1 MKFILKLLPIFIL
14 AILVVIF
21 FNKTLTG
28 QQIFVTPD
36 FGRSDILHYEYPTK
50 LFLSESLK
58 NGHLPLWN
66 SLITNGYPQIA
77 TINGYFNPLNLIIFF
92 LFPMPLAFNLGFAL
106 SFLIIGTFTYLFTR
120 SMGLSKIASLLG
132 AISFSYSGI
141 FVTQIV
147 HFNVI
152 QTLAFFP
159 MELYLTEIYIQK
171 KRSFLG
177 VLLAFAIGFQT
188 LAGFYQVVL
197 YSLIVLVLYAFTR
210 IFLVGEPRFYRWRL
224 ILGIIAAIMG
234 GLLISAIQLLPSWE
248 LTQMSNR
255 KGGVGIEEIKL
266 FPYQFKHL
274 ITFVWPY
281 LLGDPRIGTYPQFSK
296 DWGIFWE
303 STGFIGILPLIFA
316 SWAIIW
322 GIGKNKIILFFSLL
336 LILSLLLMLGKNSP
350 TFFLFKLPPLSFF
363 RVPARWIIFFTFSLS
378 ILGTIGFEFF
388 LQNLKSKITN
398 KFFWHL
404 GTFLILSISTV
415 NIFIFALN
423 YHLRGNSEKWLQKP
437 ETAGFLEKDKSLYR
451 ILSLGN
457 ENVWNEQF
465 LNRGWLR
472 AEDSY
477 FAFREALDPNWNVIF
492 GINQAS
498 SYSPISFERDIILSS
513 FIEQNSHLTNN
524 KFIIDNAARSLLD
537 LQNVKYIISPF
548 EVSAR
553 DLDSVFKTQ
562 SQPPYFIYENKTVL
576 PRVFIVSNYEVAQ
589 TTKDQIR
596 EITSSKFGYK
606 TTAILEKNLENKS
619 FLQASSEAQITK
631 YEDQNV
637 EIKAKMN
644 EEGILVL
651 ADAYYP
657 GWKAFV
663 DGKESEIL
671 PANINQRALTLP
683 KGNHLVKFTFAP
695 TSFKLGAIISLLT
708 TVIALA
714 LLPVF
719 FIKRDK
725 TD

>member
-1 MKFILKLLPIFIL
+1 
-14 AILVVIF
+14 
-21 FNKTLTG
+21 
-28 QQIFVTPD
+28 
-36 FGRSDILHYEYPTK
+36 
-50 LFLSESLK
+50 
-58 NGHLPLWN
+58 
-66 SLITNGYPQIA
+66 
-77 TINGYFNPLNLIIFF
+77 
-92 LFPMPLAFNLGFAL
+92 
-106 SFLIIGTFTYLFTR
+106 
-120 SMGLSKIASLLG
+120 
-132 AISFSYSGI
+132 
-141 FVTQIV
+141 
-147 HFNVI
+147 
-152 QTLAFFP
+152 
-159 MELYLTEIYIQK
+159 
-171 KRSFLG
+171 
-177 VLLAFAIGFQT
+177 
-188 LAGFYQVVL
+188 
-197 YSLIVLVLYAFTR
+197 
-210 IFLVGEPRFYRWRL
+210 
-224 ILGIIAAIMG
+224 
-234 GLLISAIQLLPSWE
+234 
-248 LTQMSNR
+248 
-255 KGGVGIEEIKL
+255 
-266 FPYQFKHL
+266 
-274 ITFVWPY
+274 
-281 LLGDPRIGTYPQFSK
+281 
-296 DWGIFWE
+296 
-303 STGFIGILPLIFA
+303 
-316 SWAIIW
+316 
-322 GIGKNKIILFFSLL
+322 
-336 LILSLLLMLGKNSP
+336 
-350 TFFLFKLPPLSFF
+350 LSFF